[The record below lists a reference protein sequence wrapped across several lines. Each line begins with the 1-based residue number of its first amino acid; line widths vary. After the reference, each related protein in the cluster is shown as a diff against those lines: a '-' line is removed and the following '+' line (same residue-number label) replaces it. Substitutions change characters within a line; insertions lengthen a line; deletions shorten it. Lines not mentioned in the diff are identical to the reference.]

1 MIFFHPPGGECFS
14 TSDYSSTDYNPYYRE
29 GVKMFVAFLAAILIF
44 SVIILYVWRL
54 VKEKTAEEKE
64 RGDEVKKAT
73 PDPNE
78 FH

>member
-1 MIFFHPPGGECFS
+1 
-14 TSDYSSTDYNPYYRE
+14 
-29 GVKMFVAFLAAILIF
+29 MFVAFLAAILIF
-44 SVIILYVWRL
+44 SVIIFCVWRL

-64 RGDEVKKAT
+64 RADEVKKAT